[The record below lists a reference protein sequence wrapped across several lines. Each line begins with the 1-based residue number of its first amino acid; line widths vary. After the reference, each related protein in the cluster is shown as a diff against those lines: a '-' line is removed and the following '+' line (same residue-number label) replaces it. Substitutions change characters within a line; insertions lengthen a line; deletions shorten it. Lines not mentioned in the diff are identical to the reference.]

1 MEKHV
6 LQDLLE
12 PVVQNLGYETIR
24 ILTTGGQNPV
34 LQVMIDVLDLSR
46 DVTVEDCAK
55 VSRALS
61 ALLDEKDPIE
71 GQYQLEVSSPGIDR
85 PLTKPQHFQRFQG
98 SLVKIETL
106 TPVEN
111 RKRFKGEI
119 LSIDE
124 KNNVRLLMDGQEYI
138 LPFENISKAKI
149 VLTDELL
156 ATFEAKQQENEF

>member
-6 LQDLLE
+6 LQDMLE
-12 PVVQNLGYETIR
+12 PVIEKLGFETVR
-24 ILTTGGQNPV
+24 ILMTGSQNPV
-34 LQVMIDVLDLSR
+34 LQVMIDDADAKR
-46 DVTVEDCAK
+46 DITVDDCAK

-61 ALLDEKDPIE
+61 ALLDKTDPIE

-85 PLTKPQHFQRFQG
+85 PLTKPQHFRRFQG
-98 SLVKIETL
+98 NLAKIETI

-119 LSIDE
+119 LNIDE
-124 KNNVRLLMDGQEYI
+124 KDNIHLQMDGQEYV
-138 LPFENISKAKI
+138 LPFENISKAKL

-156 ATFEAKQQENEF
+156 PAFEAKQLENEL